1 MADFIIKKTITRN
14 FIVIITIFILILF
27 FTVPVFVFGVD
38 SNKEYTKLEYLYND
52 YIIMPETL
60 VYKIEQKANDYILYD
75 VRDSLSY
82 SEYHVI
88 GAKSLP
94 WSKIKKEI
102 NLSNIPTNKQII
114 LISADGFYSLKALEL
129 FLSKGYE
136 TVYSIEGGMDNW
148 PYGKLLVKK

>member
-1 MADFIIKKTITRN
+1 MAEFIVKKTIN
-14 FIVIITIFILILF
+14 QKSIVVITIFFLIIF
-27 FTVPVFVFGVD
+27 FTIPIFIFGID
-38 SNKEYTKLEYLYND
+38 NNEEYTKLEYLYND
-52 YIIMPETL
+52 YIIMPEAL
-60 VYKIEQKANDYILYD
+60 VYKIQQRANDYILYD

-82 SEYHVI
+82 SKYHVV

-114 LISADGFYSLKALEL
+114 LISADGFYSLKALES

-148 PYGKLLVKK
+148 PYVKLLVKK